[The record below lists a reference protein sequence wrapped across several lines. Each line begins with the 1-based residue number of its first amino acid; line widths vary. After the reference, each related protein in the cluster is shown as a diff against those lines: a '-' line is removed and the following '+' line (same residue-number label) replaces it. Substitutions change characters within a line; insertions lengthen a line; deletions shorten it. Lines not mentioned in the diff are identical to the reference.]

1 MSALLT
7 GETAVVTGGSS
18 GNGRA
23 IALTFAEHG
32 ADVVVADVVE
42 EPREG
47 GDPTAAVIEAETD
60 ANATFVDCDVTNVD
74 DLDDAL
80 DAAED
85 YGGVSIMVN
94 NAGIMSAED
103 LFATTEEDYEHLMD
117 VNVKGV
123 FFGSQL
129 AAERMVDAG
138 REGSIVN
145 MSSVGGLFGSSRVFL
160 YSTSKGAVKLMSY
173 ALAGVLGEHGIRVN
187 ALHPGT
193 IKTAMTIEFE
203 GGAVGTED
211 EDQIAAGIPLKRI
224 GTPQDVANAALFL
237 ASDLAGYVTAESLV
251 VDGGALNSS

>member
-23 IALTFAEHG
+23 IARTFAEHG
-32 ADVVVADVVE
+32 ADVVVADVVH

-47 GDPTAAVIEAETD
+47 GQPTDELIDSETD
-60 ANATFVDCDVTNVD
+60 SRASFVECDVTNLD
-74 DLDDAL
+74 DLDAAL
-80 DAAED
+80 DAADEF
-85 YGGVSIMVN
+85 GGVSIMVN
-94 NAGIMSAED
+94 NAGIMGEED
-103 LFATTEEDYEHLMD
+103 FFSTSVEDYERIMD
-117 VNVKGV
+117 INVKGV

-129 AAERMVDAG
+129 AADRMVESG
-138 REGSIVN
+138 TTGSIIN
-145 MSSVGGLFGSSRVFL
+145 LSSVGGLFGSSRVFL

-193 IKTAMTIEFE
+193 IKTQMTVEFE
-203 GGAVGTED
+203 GGLVGTDD
-211 EDQIAAGIPLKRI
+211 EDQIAEGIPLGRI